1 MPLDGQ
7 KLASLRREAGLSQV
21 HLAKLTGLDPS
32 AIAKLERGIQD
43 NPKLAT
49 LVALAREL
57 RCRVVDFAPE
67 LLTVPPKEAT
77 EHAS

>member
-1 MPLDGQ
+1 VDGR
-7 KLASLRREAGLSQV
+7 KLAALRKDAGLTQL

-43 NPKLAT
+43 NPKLST
-49 LVALAREL
+49 LMSLAREL

-67 LLTVPPKEAT
+67 LLAVPEVKQKEAVG
-77 EHAS
+77 